1 MKAYKCD
8 SHLVRKGTC
17 MSSNLTRWGIL
28 GTGMIA
34 RKVATAGKLSAEY
47 ALAAVG
53 SRELA
58 KSQAFAKE
66 FGDANSKAYGSYD
79 EVLADPNVEAVYISF
94 PNAMHH
100 EWTIR
105 CAQARKHVLCE
116 KPLAVTPAQAQ
127 EMIAACRE
135 HGVLL
140 MEAFMYRC
148 HPAAFLIKETVASGA
163 IGDLR
168 FIRSSFCFG
177 TPDIKNV
184 RMSSELHGGALMDV
198 GCYCVNFSRYVAG
211 QEPMEVSALAQFGA
225 QSKVDEI
232 FTGSM
237 KFADNVHAQF
247 HVSFHGSG
255 YRSTEVMGTKGFLRI
270 ENPWFAGAN
279 ECIEVIAGKD
289 SKKIPFPPGDRYQIQ
304 FECFGRAIHGQ
315 GTLPFEPEDG
325 LNNTIA
331 IDALLQAARTG
342 STVRIKNR

>member
-1 MKAYKCD
+1 
-8 SHLVRKGTC
+8 
-17 MSSNLTRWGIL
+17 MSTRTRWAIL

-34 RKVATAGKLSAEY
+34 RKVAAAGKLSSEY

-53 SRELA
+53 SRDLPKA
-58 KSQAFAKE
+58 QAFAKE
-66 FGDANSKAYGSYD
+66 FGDAETKAYGSY
-79 EVLADPNVEAVYISF
+79 EAVLADPAVEAVYISF

-105 CAQARKHVLCE
+105 CAQAGKHVLCE

-135 HGVLL
+135 HRVLL

-148 HPAAFLIKETVASGA
+148 HPAAFLIKETAASGV

-168 FIRSSFCFG
+168 YIRSSFCFG
-177 TPDIKNV
+177 TPDLKNV
-184 RMSSELHGGALMDV
+184 RMNSDLHGGALMDV
-198 GCYCVNFSRYVAG
+198 GCYCVNFSRYISG
-211 QEPMEVSALAQFGA
+211 QEPVEVAAVAEFGA

-232 FTGSM
+232 FTGTLR
-237 KFADNVHAQF
+237 FAGNVHAQF

-279 ECIEVIAGKD
+279 EFLEIVAGKD
-289 SKKIPFPPGDRYQIQ
+289 SKKIPFPAGDRYQIQ
-304 FECFGRAIHGQ
+304 FELFGRAMRGQ
-315 GTLPFEPEDG
+315 GALPFEPEDG

-342 STVRIKNR
+342 SAVRIKR